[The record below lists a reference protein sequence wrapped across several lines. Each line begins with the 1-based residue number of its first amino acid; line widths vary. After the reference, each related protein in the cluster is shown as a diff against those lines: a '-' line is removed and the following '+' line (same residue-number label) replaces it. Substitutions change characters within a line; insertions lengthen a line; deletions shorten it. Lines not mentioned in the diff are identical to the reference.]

1 LLLIEFP
8 KPWRGSITLAE
19 LIWTAQLPTQAWVT
33 TGSVTLVPKL
43 KSLLVSDG
51 WGCAFAGIRLRRLDL
66 KTGTELCNFRPRSS
80 INAADHDEETKT
92 ILTNSD
98 KKIFLLSENMEEL
111 DRWERQVPAYMH
123 SIMRIGN
130 TLAMKNGRINTV
142 TLYDLD
148 SMKVQRVKVGLGK
161 PLLRESRD
169 TVLACCGEDGKVW
182 RFAKNDLRKP
192 TLLLEGTRFID
203 SSLDHK
209 TKTLW
214 MSEGEMYADSH
225 YSVSS
230 PGPSYGRI
238 SVLSLKDESIVAQYK
253 LKMKFDLL
261 SVTNG
266 AQFLWL
272 TQALDAKGV
281 SVFSTDKKLQEIERF
296 KIPKNSR
303 FSFMDAQLGLIF
315 TESRSKGDNAL
326 LLGCWKI

>member
-1 LLLIEFP
+1 LE
-8 KPWRGSITLAE
+8 RQYTLAE
-19 LIWTAQLPTQAWVT
+19 LIWTAPLPTQAWVT

-66 KTGTELCNFRPRSS
+66 KTGKELCNFRPRSN
-80 INAADHDEETKT
+80 INDADHDVETKT
-92 ILTNSD
+92 VLANSN

-111 DRWERQVPAYMH
+111 DRWERNVPANMH
-123 SIMRIGN
+123 SIVRIGN
-130 TLAMKNGRINTV
+130 TLAMKNGRIDSV

-148 SMKVQRVKVGLGK
+148 STKVQRVKVGRGRL
-161 PLLRESRD
+161 LLRESRD
-169 TVLACCGEDGKVW
+169 TLLACCGEDGKVW

-214 MSEGEMYADSH
+214 MSEGELYADTQ

-230 PGPSYGRI
+230 PGPSYGRV
-238 SVLSLKDESIVAQYK
+238 SVLSLEDGSIVDRYK
-253 LKMKFDLL
+253 LKVKFDLL

-272 TQALDAKGV
+272 THAWDAKGV
-281 SVFSTDKKLQEIERF
+281 FIFSTEGRLQEIERF
-296 KIPKNSR
+296 KIPRNDR
-303 FSFMDAQLGLIF
+303 FSFMDAQLGLVF
-315 TESRSKGDNAL
+315 TERRSKDDKAAL
-326 LLGCWKI
+326 LSCWRI